1 MRPVATNNRWA
12 KSIGVAGP
20 IDSIGAQKAIS
31 ISTTKDGNIQAAQH
45 GPYDETSYTAPLT
58 FDVNYDTGDITY
70 TKADGKFT
78 FDTGSAYMVDI
89 CSVLSISAS
98 EGLDQ
103 DLQISAG
110 SVWHPAT
117 DIFVNAVTEPT
128 TVPVSLILDTVDA
141 DFLEYLI
148 DSTATSNVTTHDGS
162 TVTITEVAN
171 IEGDPDLHYICVD
184 CDDST
189 NQNTAAIFPFDQGFY
204 PAPPGNYTT
213 HIQNGIVFTPADG
226 RFTINRNGTYLIQIV
241 LVHEIVTVGDFDWEL
256 QKNGVAIWNTVTN
269 QNHQAVDPAV
279 RTIVLALTLVSGD
292 FLELEIDY
300 VLNAG
305 GAKPGTSMAIF
316 ELGD

>member
-12 KSIGVAGP
+12 KSLGVAAP
-20 IDSIGAQKAIS
+20 IDSIAAQKAIS
-31 ISTTKDGNIQAAQH
+31 ISTTKDGNVNAAQH
-45 GPYDETSYTAPLT
+45 NPYDETNYTPPLT
-58 FDVNYDTGDITY
+58 FDTNYDTGDIPY

-78 FDTGSAYMVDI
+78 FDVGSAYMVDI
-89 CSVLSISAS
+89 CSVLSISAN
-98 EGLDQ
+98 EALDQ
-103 DLQISAG
+103 DLQISGG

-128 TVPVSLILDTVDA
+128 TFPVALILDTVDT
-141 DFLEYLI
+141 DFLEYLV
-148 DSTATSNVTTHDGS
+148 DSAATSNVTTHNGS
-162 TVTITEVAN
+162 TVTITEVAD

-189 NQNTAAIFPFDQGFY
+189 VQNTSALFPFDETNY
-204 PAPPGNYTT
+204 AVPGNFTT
-213 HIQNGIVFTPADG
+213 HIQNGIVHTPADG
-226 RFTINRNGTYLIQIV
+226 RFTINRDATYLIHIV

-256 QKNGVAIWNTVTN
+256 QKNGSPIWNTVTN

-279 RTIVLALTLVSGD
+279 RTIVLALTLSSGD

-305 GAKPGTSMAIF
+305 GSKPGTSMMII